1 MSKAVSEI
9 LGYMYI
15 FGIVMAV
22 LAIVFV
28 QVNTMTEDMK
38 RSVMSQSLEQSFKK
52 IQYIIH
58 SVSFGEVPSQA
69 VEIELQGGEL
79 ALDRSDPDFIV
90 AFVNYTETSPSNLQC
105 DKISNSIPICI
116 NLSTGALYSAPSSC
130 PGGNYNFSAC
140 TLNQTIGK
148 IVYSYKDWLLTLE
161 AGSVFSKYE
170 NQDYSKLLYEPRILY
185 NATLSTPGHRYLV
198 MTIPSLDGEL
208 SIAGSGR
215 FRFVLNE
222 GDNQVSLID
231 VNQIRSNFSDAYI
244 ILKDTDNKD
253 AWCRFFERSPAV
265 FNTTLDEINTSYR
278 SCFQSENAMAT
289 IKLTNLHQIILIFR
303 EVLLSQP

>member
-69 VEIELQGGEL
+69 VEIELQGGTL
-79 ALDRSDPDFIV
+79 TLDKSDPEFIV
-90 AFVNYTETSPSNLQC
+90 AFVNYTETNPSNLPC
-105 DKISNSIPICI
+105 GRVPNSVPLCI
-116 NLSTGALYSAPSSC
+116 NLSTGRLYTAC
-130 PGGNYNFSAC
+130 THTGYNFSAC
-140 TLNQTIGK
+140 TLNHTIGK
-148 IVYSYKDWLLTLE
+148 IVYRYKDWFLTLE
-161 AGSVFSKYE
+161 AGSVFSKYS

-185 NATLSTPGHRYLV
+185 NATLSTPGKRFLV
-198 MTIPSLDGEL
+198 MTIPLLDGEL
-208 SIAGSGR
+208 SIGGSGR

-222 GDNQVSLID
+222 GNSNVSLIS
-231 VNQIRSNFSDAYI
+231 VSNLGQDFNDAYV
-244 ILKDTDNKD
+244 ILRGTENKD
-253 AWCRFFERSPAV
+253 AWCRFFERSGDV
-265 FNTTLDEINTSYR
+265 FNTTLDDTKTSYR
-278 SCFQSENAMAT
+278 RCSNSENAMAS
-289 IKLTNLHQIILIFR
+289 IKLSNVHEIIVIFR
-303 EVLLSQP
+303 QVLFST

>member
-1 MSKAVSEI
+1 MSKAVSEV

-28 QVNTMTEDMK
+28 QVNTMVEDMK

-79 ALDRSDPDFIV
+79 ALTKGSPEFIV
-90 AFVNYTETSPSNLQC
+90 AFVNYTELNPSSLPC
-105 DKISNSIPICI
+105 GSRVPSSIAGCI
-116 NLSTGALYSAPSSC
+116 NLSTGNIYNSPTCPASNYNYSAC
-130 PGGNYNFSAC
+130 L
-140 TLNQTIGK
+140 LNKTVGK
-148 IVYSYKDWLLTLE
+148 LVFDYKDWILTLE

-185 NATLSTPGHRYLV
+185 NTTLTTGSSFLV
-198 MTIPSLDGEL
+198 MTIPVVEGNL
-208 SIAGSGR
+208 SIAGFGR
-215 FRFVLNE
+215 FRFIVNE
-222 GDNQVSLID
+222 GNSSFSHIRVPD
-231 VNQIRSNFSDAYI
+231 VGDNFSDIYI
-244 ILKDTDNKD
+244 IVKDT
-253 AWCRFFERSPAV
+253 
-265 FNTTLDEINTSYR
+265 
-278 SCFQSENAMAT
+278 EN
-289 IKLTNLHQIILIFR
+289 Q
-303 EVLLSQP
+303 